1 MRKTN
6 KRVQKTVEDLWAE
19 NTQLLKDL
27 NRSLPGQSPS
37 TKKRELPKRTQ
48 SKSSKHK
55 NRGDIPNVIGSADI

>member
-27 NRSLPGQSPS
+27 NRSAPGQSPS
-37 TKKRELPKRTQ
+37 LKKRDGQKRPQ
-48 SKSSKHK
+48 SKTSKSK
-55 NRGDIPNVIGSADI
+55 NRKEIPNVIGSADI